1 MIRNSLKIVFPVL
14 VALILFVLVPLQ
26 SFAQDQRISG
36 ADRIGTA
43 IELSKHGWDKSNSVI
58 IARSDHPADAL
69 ASAGLVA
76 KTGAPILLTKSGSL
90 DSRVTSE
97 VKRLGAKQVYLL
109 GGTSALGA
117 NVENNFK
124 NQGIS
129 VKRIAGSTRYSTA
142 EAINKE
148 AGLANASTA
157 ILVNGE
163 TVADALSASGV
174 AANKSMPIYLSQK
187 NWMPSKL
194 PSTVKNVVIFGG
206 PQAIN
211 NSIEQDLK
219 NSGKK
224 VTRIQGAE
232 RYQTS
237 VEAAKYANLSGSHNL
252 IARGT
257 SVKSGSE
264 DYPDA
269 VAAAGLSNKLNAPII
284 LTHPDSPR
292 NETINYVKNSNKT
305 NLVLGGPQAI
315 TDSALSKMTISPS
328 SNNDSSN
335 EESPNDSSLTSATV
349 TSPYEINV
357 RSVAN
362 WSADILGTVKNGQGV
377 EVYEVKDGWAKL
389 KYGNST
395 GFIPANY
402 VNLTGGQPQPEPSV
416 LAGEVISIDAGH
428 GGRDPGAVAN
438 GLQEKEL
445 NLDVALRV
453 EKRLKDLGAT
463 VIMTRKT
470 DVFIEL
476 GQRAR
481 IANDAKASSFI
492 SIHGNAFTASANGTE
507 TFHHPTST
515 EGRKLATALQT
526 ELIEELSTTNR
537 GVKSNNF
544 AVLRLTNMP
553 SALVE
558 LGFLTNVAEA
568 QRLKTNDFREKSAI
582 AIVNGLE
589 TYYGSK

>member
-1 MIRNSLKIVFPVL
+1 MIRKSLKVTLPIL
-14 VALILFVLVPLQ
+14 VALILFILVPLQ
-26 SFAQDQRISG
+26 SLAQDQRVSG
-36 ADRIGTA
+36 EDRIGTA
-43 IELSKHGWDKSNSVI
+43 IELSKHGWNKSSSVI

-76 KTGAPILLTKSGSL
+76 KTGAPVLLTRKGSL
-90 DSRVTSE
+90 DSRLTAE
-97 VKRLGAKQVYLL
+97 IKRLGANQVYLL
-109 GGTSALGA
+109 GGTGA
-117 NVENNFK
+117 ISSSVESSIK
-124 NQGIS
+124 SQGVN
-129 VKRIAGSTRYSTA
+129 VKRVSGDTRYTTA
-142 EAINKE
+142 QSINNE
-148 AGLANASTA
+148 AGLGSSSTA
-157 ILVNGE
+157 ILVNGD
-163 TVADALSASGV
+163 TVADALSASGI
-174 AANKSMPIYLSQK
+174 AANKGMPIYLSRT
-187 NWMPSKL
+187 NSTPVAL

-206 PQAIN
+206 TAAI
-211 NSIEQDLK
+211 SSSVEQNLK
-219 NSGKK
+219 SQGKSVQRISG
-224 VTRIQGAE
+224 AD
-232 RYQTS
+232 RYETS
-237 VEAAKYANLSGSHNL
+237 VNAAKWANLSGKHNL
-252 IARGT
+252 IVRGT
-257 SVKSGSE
+257 SVKSGAE

-269 VAAAGLSNKLNAPII
+269 VASAGLSKKLGAPVV
-284 LTHPDSPR
+284 LSHHNSPASV
-292 NETINYVKNSNKT
+292 TKNYISSSNKT
-305 NLVLGGPQAI
+305 NLILGGTSAI
-315 TDSALSKMTISPS
+315 TDKALSELSVSLSGGNNPSPG
-328 SNNDSSN
+328 
-335 EESPNDSSLTSATV
+335 NDSSLTSATIN
-349 TSPYEINV
+349 SPYEINV

-377 EVYEVKDGWAKL
+377 EVYEIKDGWAKL

-416 LAGEVISIDAGH
+416 LAGKVITIDAGH
-428 GGRDPGAVAN
+428 GGNDPGAVAN

-445 NLDVALRV
+445 NLNVALRV

-470 DVFIEL
+470 DVFLEL

-492 SIHGNAFTASANGTE
+492 SIHGNAFNASANGTE

-558 LGFLTNVAEA
+558 LGFLTNAAEA

-589 TYYGSK
+589 TYYGSQ